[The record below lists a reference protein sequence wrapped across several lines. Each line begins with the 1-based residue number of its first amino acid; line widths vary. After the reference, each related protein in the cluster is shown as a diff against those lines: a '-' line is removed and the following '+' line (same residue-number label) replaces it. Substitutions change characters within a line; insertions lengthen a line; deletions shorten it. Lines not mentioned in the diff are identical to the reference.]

1 LVRGF
6 MEVKLALIVGILY
19 AAGIYLMLNR
29 SFVRLIIGIVVLG
42 HATNLFLFVISRLTR
57 GEPAMVAEGAQQPDA
72 PFADPVPQALILTA
86 IVIGFGIQA
95 FAIILLKR
103 VYQTAR
109 TSDLD
114 DLDDTDKLDPK
125 A

>member
-1 LVRGF
+1 

-72 PFADPVPQALILTA
+72 PFADHVPQALILTA

-103 VYQTAR
+103 VYQTVR